1 MMTGERCEKIS
12 VQLHQRKFQGIQH
25 NWRKILC
32 HLFLIF
38 CSALC
43 GFIAYRF
50 LFKFIRSNYLN
61 QLKILTNQIQS
72 SLDEGL
78 THNLLASQSLAETF
92 NVYCPSYSNWP
103 QCSIPRLDFMKL
115 IRPLLLIGFL
125 KDISIVPILYPNDT
139 ASSFEEYAFRMFE
152 ADKGYPKNYGV
163 SSIGSVIYSLNTSKG
178 FPGVKYHDT
187 TGETSFSKFKI
198 ITPNFLCASCA
209 VMCNLHSVHNRGI
222 ALDSIIDAFANGQRN
237 VSTVT
242 TFVQA
247 FEDKSR
253 PASANFYPI
262 APSQSSSI
270 LVGFVRVL
278 QYWDEAFKKASPMS
292 AQGIDFILSD
302 SKSTY
307 TFTITQ
313 GRKVSLKG
321 EGDLHDVKFESYRL
335 SYPPFCSDEYSAYTV
350 IYYPNSAFFPR
361 DIYLQP
367 LVGSITI
374 VLVLLLLELVF
385 AVYSYYLERQLQQ
398 KQEALD
404 SKRSFVRFISHEIR
418 TPLNTVCLGLKV
430 LQDEANA
437 TVAESVLE
445 AEPAAVTAR
454 LELEVAHEVNAEDS
468 DWIVSAD
475 SMLLEEVVNWIGF
488 MKDIEESANNAV
500 EVLNELMSYDKI
512 EMKTMQ
518 IEKEPVAI
526 WDLLAS
532 SIKPFYIQAKE
543 RGLQLKVQLEES
555 SHEESLELVL
565 DRSGR
570 GSDANRVIESAA
582 VLEERLHGLQ
592 HLMVVGDSV
601 RLTQVFRNVISNA
614 LKFSYPGTDVIVRTK
629 WLPDRMESIGA
640 ELLEELKSSRPMKVA
655 GSLRVDVQD
664 SGPGLP
670 PENLQHLFKEGVQF
684 DANKL
689 QAGGGSGLGLW
700 IAKGIVH
707 LHGGEISA
715 FSRGRDTGAT
725 FSVELPVV
733 QYVEQDSNEP
743 HSENLGG
750 CEDPVS
756 EVHIFPFGKLAVQN
770 VLVVDDAA
778 TNRKMMCRVLR
789 NIGCKCSEAYD
800 GTECLEI
807 MRGRL
812 QSSLSETVA
821 SNCPASDDESVVEA
835 PIDLILMDSEM
846 PIMKGPETV
855 AELRRMGVNCLI
867 FGCTGNVLQSD
878 HDHFTTNGADFVLT
892 KPLSLE
898 RLSETLKSFHCV
910 SIGDRIL

>member
-1 MMTGERCEKIS
+1 MNAYYKVVNPLLKIGLLRDMGTVPLLYPPHN
-12 VQLHQRKFQGIQH
+12 VQGFEAYAYK
-25 NWRKILC
+25 
-32 HLFLIF
+32 
-38 CSALC
+38 
-43 GFIAYRF
+43 FIADTKYYPPKTGVS
-50 LFKFIRSNYLN
+50 KFGKGIFAKYPNGTSYHDKTGKTKFSPF
-61 QLKILTNQIQS
+61 QILTP
-72 SLDEGL
+72 
-78 THNLLASQSLAETF
+78 
-92 NVYCPSYSNWP
+92 V
-103 QCSIPRLDFMKL
+103 
-115 IRPLLLIGFL
+115 
-125 KDISIVPILYPNDT
+125 
-139 ASSFEEYAFRMFE
+139 FEII
-152 ADKGYPKNYGV
+152 D
-163 SSIGSVIYSLNTSKG
+163 IGSLS
-178 FPGVKYHDT
+178 
-187 TGETSFSKFKI
+187 
-198 ITPNFLCASCA
+198 A
-209 VMCNLHSVHNRGI
+209 VMYNLHSEINR
-222 ALDSIIDAFANGQRN
+222 AKTIDIVINAWLRGEYNRSA
-237 VSTVT
+237 VT
-242 TFVQA
+242 PLIQLVQ
-247 FEDKSR
+247 DPTNR
-253 PASANFYPI
+253 PASLMVYPV
-262 APSQSSSI
+262 APPTNLTA
-270 LVGFVRVL
+270 LVGFIRIVQNWDTVL
-278 QYWDEAFKKASPMS
+278 SQAIPSKAK
-292 AQGIDFILSD
+292 GIDFVISD
-302 SKSTY
+302 SVKQY
-307 TFTITQ
+307 TFTINGERT
-313 GRKVSLKG
+313 VALKG
-321 EGDLHDVKFESYRL
+321 AGDVHDKSYDNYRRT
-335 SYPPFCSDEYSAYTV
+335 YSAFQNMGYSSYSV
-350 IYYPNSAFFPR
+350 VYYPNSDYFPAILVIGPIVGCAVIMVLILLVAF
-361 DIYLQP
+361 
-367 LVGSITI
+367 LVGAYYFI
-374 VLVLLLLELVF
+374 VN
-385 AVYSYYLERQLQQ
+385 RQLQQ

-418 TPLNTVCLGLKV
+418 TPLKTVCMGLKV

-543 RGLQLKVQLEES
+543 RGLQLKVQLEEPS
-555 SHEESLELVL
+555 DEESMELVL
-565 DRSGR
+565 DRSG
-570 GSDANRVIESAA
+570 DANRVIESAA